1 ACCRRGRLVREG
13 VGDES
18 RCWEPLAPK
27 VLQVDEGQ
35 SAFFSELATLF
46 LKHPTAMGNWKR
58 GLEPVVR
65 GGAWPGKRSF
75 TDFLSRAVEP
85 RYRLLASG
93 PGSQPKKGVFAY
105 FCRLE
110 QK

>member
-1 ACCRRGRLVREG
+1 ARRGRLVREG

-18 RCWEPLAPK
+18 RCWMPLASK
-27 VLQVDEGQ
+27 ALHWMRK
-35 SAFFSELATLF
+35 AIRFFSELATSF
-46 LKHPTAMGNWKR
+46 LKHLTAMGNWKR

-65 GGAWPGKRSF
+65 GKAWPGKRSF

-85 RYRLLASG
+85 RYRLLVPI
-93 PGSQPKKGVFAY
+93 PGSQPQKGVFAY

>member
-1 ACCRRGRLVREG
+1 PRRSRLTKG
-13 VGDES
+13 N
-18 RCWEPLAPK
+18 P
-27 VLQVDEGQ
+27 
-35 SAFFSELATLF
+35 FFLFVSELATLF
-46 LKHPTAMGNWKR
+46 LKHLTAMGNWMW

-85 RYRLLASG
+85 RYRLLVPI
-93 PGSQPKKGVFAY
+93 PGSQLKKGVFAY
-105 FCRLE
+105 FCRLG